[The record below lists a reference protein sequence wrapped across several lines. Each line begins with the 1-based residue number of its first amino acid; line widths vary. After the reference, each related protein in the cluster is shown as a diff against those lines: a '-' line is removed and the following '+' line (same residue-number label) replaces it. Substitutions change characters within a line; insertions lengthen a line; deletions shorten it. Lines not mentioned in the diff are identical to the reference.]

1 MDICA
6 RQVVA
11 DRSLDIERAGVGSKR
26 MWREPPFEPF
36 GIFFIGNA
44 EGRWRRTGNAES
56 TAGFLSGLAAR
67 GNDMRRQAVE
77 RALAAFHHQRIEI
90 SQTSKSEK
98 RNSGGTTARKTPEGM
113 PDQHN

>member
-11 DRSLDIERAGVGSKR
+11 DLSLDIERAGVGFKR

-67 GNDMRRQAVE
+67 GDDIRRQAVGVKAQQGWCWAE
-77 RALAAFHHQRIEI
+77 IATGHHAMV
-90 SQTSKSEK
+90 
-98 RNSGGTTARKTPEGM
+98 TA
-113 PDQHN
+113 PDELTRMLIGVSS